1 MRRTANPLTIC
12 LAFALAAALAVA
24 GCGSTNEAPPPA
36 APADSAAYPVTVGD
50 LTLTKKPER
59 IVSLSSTAT
68 EMLFAIDAGSQ
79 VVAVDDNSN
88 FPAEAP
94 KTAMSAYQPNA
105 EAIAGHQPDLV
116 VLSNDTDGI
125 VAQLAALSIPTF
137 LAPAATTLDDSYK
150 QIRDLGA
157 LTGHRAE
164 ADALA
169 ERMRDDIAKL
179 VADLPARTT
188 PLTYYYEL
196 DPTFYSVTS
205 NTFIGSLFT
214 NAGLQNIA
222 DGTAGGID
230 YPQLSAEV
238 IVQASPDLIFL
249 ADTKCCGQSAATV
262 AARSGWGNITAVTS
276 GGVVALDDD
285 IASRWGPRVVDLQR
299 TIVEAVAKAP
309 VG

>member
-1 MRRTANPLTIC
+1 MKRTLN
-12 LAFALAAALAVA
+12 ALAAAAALVLAVA
-24 GCGSTNEAPPPA
+24 GCGSTNDTPPPA
-36 APADSAAYPVTVGD
+36 GPAESAGFPVTVGD
-50 LTLTKKPER
+50 LTLEKKPER
-59 IVSLSSTAT
+59 IVSLSPTGT
-68 EMLFAIDAGSQ
+68 EMLFAIDAGQQ
-79 VVAVDDNSN
+79 VIAVDDNST
-88 FPAEAP
+88 FPGNAP
-94 KTAMSAYQPNA
+94 KTDLSAYQPNA
-105 EAIAGHQPDLV
+105 EAIASHQPDLV
-116 VLSNDTDGI
+116 VLSNDADGI
-125 VAQLAALSIPTF
+125 VAQLATLSIPTF
-137 LAPAATTLDDSYK
+137 VAPAATTLDDSYQ
-150 QIRDLGA
+150 QIRDLGK
-157 LTGHRAE
+157 LTGHGAE

-169 ERMRDDIAKL
+169 QQMREDIAKL
-179 VADLPARTT
+179 VADLPDRTT

-205 NTFIGSLFT
+205 KTFIGTLFT

-222 DGTAGGID
+222 DATAVGTD

-262 AARSGWGNITAVTS
+262 AARAGWENITAVTS

-299 TIVEAVAKAP
+299 AIVEAVAQTP